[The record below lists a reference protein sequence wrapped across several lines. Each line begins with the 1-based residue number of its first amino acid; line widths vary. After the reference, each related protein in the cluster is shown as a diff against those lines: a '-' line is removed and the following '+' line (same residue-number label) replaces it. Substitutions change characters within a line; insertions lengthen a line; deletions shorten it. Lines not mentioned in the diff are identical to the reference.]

1 MNLKLL
7 LIYIFNINDLVCTL
21 FLLIMGF
28 EEANPL
34 MKNIVSNEK
43 VIIIIKVFIIGMIL
57 IFISKFIK
65 KDYKLA
71 KVATNVALLAYV
83 LVTVLH
89 IYYIYL

>member
-7 LIYIFNINDLVCTL
+7 LIYILNINDLVCTL
-21 FLLIMGF
+21 FLLSMGF

-34 MKNIVSNEK
+34 MKNIVSNQK

>member
-7 LIYIFNINDLVCTL
+7 LIYILNINDLVCTL
-21 FLLIMGF
+21 FLLSMGF

-34 MKNIVSNEK
+34 MKSVVSNQK
-43 VIIIIKVFIIGMIL
+43 AIIIIKVFIIGMIL

-71 KVATNVALLAYV
+71 KVATNVVLLAYV

>member
-7 LIYIFNINDLVCTL
+7 LIYILNINDLVCTL
-21 FLLIMGF
+21 FLLSMGF

-57 IFISKFIK
+57 IFISKFI
-65 KDYKLA
+65 
-71 KVATNVALLAYV
+71 
-83 LVTVLH
+83 
-89 IYYIYL
+89 

>member
-21 FLLIMGF
+21 FLLSMGF

>member
-21 FLLIMGF
+21 FLLNIGF

-34 MKNIVSNEK
+34 MKSIVSNQK

-57 IFISKFIK
+57 IFVSKFIK
-65 KDYKLA
+65 KNYKLA
-71 KVATNVALLAYV
+71 KVATNVVLLAYI

-89 IYYIYL
+89 IHYIYL

>member
-1 MNLKLL
+1 MNLRLL

-21 FLLIMGF
+21 FLLSMGF

-65 KDYKLA
+65 KDLW
-71 KVATNVALLAYV
+71 N
-83 LVTVLH
+83 
-89 IYYIYL
+89 IYR

>member
-1 MNLKLL
+1 MNLRLL

-21 FLLIMGF
+21 FLLSMGF
-28 EEANPL
+28 KEANPL

>member
-1 MNLKLL
+1 
-7 LIYIFNINDLVCTL
+7 
-21 FLLIMGF
+21 
-28 EEANPL
+28 

>member
-1 MNLKLL
+1 MNLRLL
-7 LIYIFNINDLVCTL
+7 LIYIFNINDVVCTL
-21 FLLIMGF
+21 FLLSMGV

>member
-1 MNLKLL
+1 
-7 LIYIFNINDLVCTL
+7 
-21 FLLIMGF
+21 MGF

>member
-7 LIYIFNINDLVCTL
+7 LIYIFNINDLLCTL
-21 FLLIMGF
+21 FLLSIGF

-34 MKNIVSNEK
+34 MKSVVTNEK
-43 VIIIIKVFIIGMIL
+43 VLIAIKVLVVGIIL
-57 IFISKFIK
+57 IFVSKFIK

-71 KVATNVALLAYV
+71 KVATNVVLFAYV

-89 IYYIYL
+89 IHYIYL